1 MIRIAI
7 DAMGGDNAPVC
18 NVKGAVLALNESK
31 EIEVILVG
39 REKEI
44 LPHLQGES
52 YDQGRLRVMNAEEV
66 IETGEPPAK
75 AIRTKKDSSICV
87 GMRLLKDGAA
97 DAFVSC
103 GSTGAV
109 LVGGQLIAG
118 RLPGI
123 RRPALAVLM
132 PTAKGTT
139 LLIDCGANVDA
150 KPENLVQFAHMGS
163 LYMKYIMHVENP
175 SVGLVNIGTEEEKGN
190 ALTRETY
197 PLLKAEPGIHFFG
210 NAEVRDIPAGICDV
224 AVCEAFTGNVITKM
238 YEGVAKALFSEIK
251 KAMMSSTRGKI
262 GGLLVKPSLKKLL
275 KTYDA
280 SEYGGA
286 PLLGLSGL
294 VVKAHGNSEAKQVKN
309 AILQC
314 IDFSKNDLS
323 LKIVQS
329 VKAAEAPEAGAETD
343 RVTP

>member
-1 MIRIAI
+1 MIRIAV
-7 DAMGGDNAPVC
+7 DAMGGDNAPLC

-39 REKEI
+39 REQEI
-44 LPHLQGES
+44 RQLLQGES
-52 YDQGRLRVMNAEEV
+52 YDASRLSVIHAEEV
-66 IETGEPPAK
+66 IKTGEPPAQ

-87 GMRLLKDGAA
+87 GMRLLKTGDA

-123 RRPALAVLM
+123 RRPALAIVM
-132 PTAKGTT
+132 PTAKGPT

-163 LYMKYIMHVENP
+163 LYMKYIMHVDNP
-175 SVGLVNIGTEEEKGN
+175 RVGLVNIGTEEEKGN

-197 PLLKAEPGIHFFG
+197 PLLKNEPGINFFG
-210 NAEVRDIPAGICDV
+210 NAEVRDIPGGICDV

-238 YEGVAKALFSEIK
+238 YEGVAKSLFSEIK
-251 KAMMSSTRGKI
+251 TAMMSSARGKL

-294 VVKAHGNSEAKQVKN
+294 VVKAHGNSEEKQVKN

-323 LKIVQS
+323 EKFVQALQQTD
-329 VKAAEAPEAGAETD
+329 KAES
-343 RVTP
+343 

>member
-7 DAMGGDNAPVC
+7 DAMGGDNAPLC

-44 LPHLQGES
+44 RPLLSGETF
-52 YDQGRLRVMNAEEV
+52 DADRLSVVNAEEV
-66 IETGEPPAK
+66 IETGEPPAM
-75 AIRTKKDSSICV
+75 AVRSKKDSSICV
-87 GMRLLKDGAA
+87 GLRLLKDKKA

-132 PTAKGTT
+132 PTAKGMT
-139 LLIDCGANVDA
+139 LLNDCGANVDA

-163 LYMKYIMHVENP
+163 LYMKYILHVEDP
-175 SVGLVNIGTEEEKGN
+175 AVGLVNIGTEEEKGN

-197 PLLKAEPGIHFFG
+197 PLLKNEPGIRFLG
-210 NAEVRDIPAGICDV
+210 NAEVRDLPSGICDV

-238 YEGVAKALFSEIK
+238 YEGVAKTLFSEIK
-251 KAMMSSTRGKI
+251 GAMMSSLRGKI

-275 KTYDA
+275 KTFDG

-294 VVKAHGNSEAKQVKN
+294 VVKAHGNSEAVQVKN
-309 AILQC
+309 AVLQC
-314 IDFSKNDLS
+314 IGFSKNDLS
-323 LKIVQS
+323 EKIIQAVNKDQ
-329 VKAAEAPEAGAETD
+329 
-343 RVTP
+343 

>member
-1 MIRIAI
+1 MIRIAV
-7 DAMGGDNAPVC
+7 DAMGGDNAPLC

-39 REKEI
+39 REQEI
-44 LPHLQGES
+44 RQLLQGES
-52 YDQGRLRVMNAEEV
+52 YDASRLSVIHAEEV
-66 IETGEPPAK
+66 IETGEPPAQ
-75 AIRTKKDSSICV
+75 AIRTKKDSSICA
-87 GMRLLKDGAA
+87 GMRLLKTGGA

-123 RRPALAVLM
+123 RRPALAIVM
-132 PTAKGTT
+132 PTAKGPT

-163 LYMKYIMHVENP
+163 LYMKYIMHVDNP
-175 SVGLVNIGTEEEKGN
+175 RVGLVNIGTEEEKGN

-197 PLLKAEPGIHFFG
+197 PLLKNEPGINFFG
-210 NAEVRDIPAGICDV
+210 NAEVRDIPGGICDV

-238 YEGVAKALFSEIK
+238 YEGVAKSLFSEIK
-251 KAMMSSTRGKI
+251 TAMMSSARGKL

-294 VVKAHGNSEAKQVKN
+294 VVKAHGNSEEKQVKN

-323 LKIVQS
+323 EKFVQALQQTD
-329 VKAAEAPEAGAETD
+329 KAES
-343 RVTP
+343 

>member
-1 MIRIAI
+1 MIRIAV
-7 DAMGGDNAPVC
+7 DAMGGDNAPLC

-39 REKEI
+39 REQEI
-44 LPHLQGES
+44 RQLLQGES
-52 YDQGRLRVMNAEEV
+52 YDASRLSVIHAEEV
-66 IETGEPPAK
+66 IETGEPPAQ

-87 GMRLLKDGAA
+87 GMRLLKTGDA

-123 RRPALAVLM
+123 RRPALAIVM
-132 PTAKGTT
+132 PTAKGPT

-163 LYMKYIMHVENP
+163 LYMKYIMHVDNP
-175 SVGLVNIGTEEEKGN
+175 RVGLVNIGTEEEKGN

-197 PLLKAEPGIHFFG
+197 PLLKNEPGINFFG
-210 NAEVRDIPAGICDV
+210 NAEVRDIPGGICDV

-238 YEGVAKALFSEIK
+238 YEGVAKSLFSEIK
-251 KAMMSSTRGKI
+251 TAMMSSARGKL

-294 VVKAHGNSEAKQVKN
+294 VVKAHGNSEEKQVKN

-323 LKIVQS
+323 EKFVQALQQTD
-329 VKAAEAPEAGAETD
+329 KAES
-343 RVTP
+343 

>member
-1 MIRIAI
+1 MIRIAV
-7 DAMGGDNAPVC
+7 DAMGGDNAPLC

-39 REKEI
+39 REQEI
-44 LPHLQGES
+44 RQLLQGES
-52 YDQGRLRVMNAEEV
+52 YDASRLSVIHAEEV
-66 IETGEPPAK
+66 IETGEPPAQ

-87 GMRLLKDGAA
+87 GMRLLKTGDA

-118 RLPGI
+118 RLPGT
-123 RRPALAVLM
+123 RRPALAIVM
-132 PTAKGTT
+132 PTAKGPT

-163 LYMKYIMHVENP
+163 LYMKYIMHVDNP
-175 SVGLVNIGTEEEKGN
+175 RVGLVNIGTEEEKGN

-197 PLLKAEPGIHFFG
+197 PLLKNEPGINFFG
-210 NAEVRDIPAGICDV
+210 NAEVRDIPGGICDV

-238 YEGVAKALFSEIK
+238 YEGVAKSLFSEIK
-251 KAMMSSTRGKI
+251 TAMMSSTRGKL

-294 VVKAHGNSEAKQVKN
+294 VVKAHGNSEEKQVKN

-323 LKIVQS
+323 EKFVQALQQTD
-329 VKAAEAPEAGAETD
+329 KAES
-343 RVTP
+343 

>member
-18 NVKGAVLALNESK
+18 NVKGAVLALNENR

-39 REKEI
+39 RENEI
-44 LPHLQGES
+44 RPLLQGES
-52 YDQGRLRVMNAEEV
+52 YDEARLSIVHADEV

-75 AIRTKKDSSICV
+75 AVREKKNSSICI
-87 GMRLLKDGAA
+87 GMRMLKEGNA

-118 RLPGI
+118 RLPGV
-123 RRPALAVLM
+123 RRPALAVVM
-132 PTAKGTT
+132 PTAKGVT

-163 LYMKYIMHVENP
+163 LYMKYIMHVDQP
-175 SVGLVNIGTEEEKGN
+175 TVGLVNIGTEEEKGN

-197 PLLKAEPGIHFFG
+197 PLLKNEPGIRFFG

-251 KAMMSSTRGKI
+251 GAMMSSVRGKI

-275 KTYDA
+275 KNYDA

-294 VVKAHGNSEAKQVKN
+294 VVKAHGNSEAQQVKN
-309 AILQC
+309 AVLQC
-314 IDFSKNDLS
+314 IDFKKNDLS
-323 LKIVQS
+323 DRIINTLK
-329 VKAAEAPEAGAETD
+329 KDEA
-343 RVTP
+343 